1 MRSSVFTKSVQR
13 KTGFSL
19 ISMQK
24 PTRIHGTIPRPVT
37 LEVWPTDRE
46 EFKFSVALRPQ
57 RPSGLLATGSLGRPP
72 RLSHSPWSLCL
83 CLSVS
88 VSLSLSLCLS
98 LERERERERDEQT
111 DRETDRQTGGRGGTM
126 DALCQRVGTETRQY
140 KPDSTLQAWGYD
152 ILLPTTALIGYA
164 VSLHRLSTFFV
175 GVQMAAGLLPR
186 RQLSL
191 YQAAFFSFMTAHD
204 TCAMTK

>member
-1 MRSSVFTKSVQR
+1 
-13 KTGFSL
+13 
-19 ISMQK
+19 
-24 PTRIHGTIPRPVT
+24 
-37 LEVWPTDRE
+37 
-46 EFKFSVALRPQ
+46 
-57 RPSGLLATGSLGRPP
+57 
-72 RLSHSPWSLCL
+72 
-83 CLSVS
+83 
-88 VSLSLSLCLS
+88 
-98 LERERERERDEQT
+98 
-111 DRETDRQTGGRGGTM
+111 M

-191 YQAAFFSFMTAHD
+191 YQAAFFLL
-204 TCAMTK
+204 

>member
-1 MRSSVFTKSVQR
+1 
-13 KTGFSL
+13 
-19 ISMQK
+19 MQK

-37 LEVWPTDRE
+37 LEELWPTDRE

-88 VSLSLSLCLS
+88 VSVSLSLSLSVSLSLCLCLSLSLCLCLCLS
-98 LERERERERDEQT
+98 LDSREKERQ
-111 DRETDRQTGGRGGTM
+111 TDRQTDGGGGGGGGPM
-126 DALCQRVGTETRQY
+126 DALCQRVGTERRQY

-152 ILLPTTALIGYA
+152 ILLSTTALIGYA

-175 GVQMAAGLLPR
+175 GVQRAAGLLPR

-191 YQAAFFSFMTAHD
+191 
-204 TCAMTK
+204 